1 MKTQFFKISG
11 LNFDNGGNF
20 HHSSIEIGKDIKDL
34 NNINKN
40 NPALVTKDLYNTH
53 EDELNIKIFHILY
66 VLRNL
71 KVDSKIELSN
81 NFWIGT
87 RLYTREFKK
96 NRKLK
101 YISGDFDFLVGSLDN
116 NLKPIYDNIIGI
128 ETKKF
133 GFSLIEKDNFNENY
147 RNINENYDFKLIK
160 QPPKKNNDIMQG
172 LSQIKSYGYF
182 CNKIILLYSVVV
194 QPVPQFFDNN
204 TTIQNAMNKIKE
216 KYTEKISDIP
226 DYIGFSINGLMQVP
240 NKDPIYSGM
249 PITPIILKYPHNHS
263 FLLNNREDFIDKI
276 NRRLE
281 TAPKL
286 PIKYFSGF
294 PLWQ

>member
-11 LNFDNGGNF
+11 LNFDNEDNF
-20 HHSSIEIGKDIKDL
+20 HFCSNKIGKDIKDL

-40 NPALVTKDLYNTH
+40 NPALITKDLYNTH
-53 EDELNIKIFHILY
+53 EDDLNIKIFHILY
-66 VLRNL
+66 ALRNL
-71 KVDSKIELSN
+71 KVELSN

-160 QPPKKNNDIMQG
+160 QPPKKNNDIMPG

-194 QPVPQFFDNN
+194 PPAPDNH
-204 TTIQNAMNKIKE
+204 
-216 KYTEKISDIP
+216 
-226 DYIGFSINGLMQVP
+226 G
-240 NKDPIYSGM
+240 
-249 PITPIILKYPHNHS
+249 ITPQA
-263 FLLNNREDFIDKI
+263 LNNDIVKKAMDQIKKLAEAKI
-276 NRRLE
+276 LY
-281 TAPKL
+281 A
-286 PIKYFSGF
+286 I
-294 PLWQ
+294 